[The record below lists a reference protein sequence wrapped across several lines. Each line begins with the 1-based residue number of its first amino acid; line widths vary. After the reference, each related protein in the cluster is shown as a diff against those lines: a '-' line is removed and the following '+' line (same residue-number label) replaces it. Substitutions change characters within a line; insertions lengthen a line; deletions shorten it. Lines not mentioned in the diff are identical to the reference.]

1 MRRREELFMKRAY
14 DALKM
19 TPRSYK
25 KTLKVARTIADLAG
39 SSDIHEEHLAEAL
52 SYRML
57 DAVNE

>member
-1 MRRREELFMKRAY
+1 MKRAY

-25 KTLKVARTIADLAG
+25 KTLKVARTIADLAC
-39 SSDIHEEHLAEAL
+39 SREIREEHLAEAL

-57 DAVNE
+57 DQVNE